1 MNLTNKIIEN
11 ISVLPESKQMQLLD
25 FAEYL
30 RAKAEKDEN
39 KEWTDFSL
47 ATAMR
52 GIEEEEI
59 LYSMHDLKEI
69 FV

>member
-25 FAEYL
+25 LAEYL